1 MFLKNI
7 ATHTF
12 TWLSSHKFTHFL
24 TYIRHYTQS
33 AIDYVFEVYKKL
45 DVIEANVTS
54 DVITM
59 QRLSIQVQLQF
70 FMIK

>member
-1 MFLKNI
+1 MFPKNI

-24 TYIRHYTQS
+24 TYIRHYSQS
-33 AIDYVFEVYKKL
+33 AMNFFKHT
-45 DVIEANVTS
+45 DVNI
-54 DVITM
+54 M